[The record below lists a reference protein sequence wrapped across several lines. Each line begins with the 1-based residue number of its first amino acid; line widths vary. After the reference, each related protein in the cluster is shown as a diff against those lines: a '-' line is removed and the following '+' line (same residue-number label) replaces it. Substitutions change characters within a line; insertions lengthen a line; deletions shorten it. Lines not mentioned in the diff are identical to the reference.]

1 MEHRCAA
8 KEEKCA
14 SEDECATCDTAD
26 CNSNFAPTTWLKCHK
41 CEGSQCLSQ
50 RNPDQATYC
59 EKYSKDDKCY
69 TQVSR
74 E

>member
-14 SEDECATCDTAD
+14 GEDECATCDTAD